1 MRARLLALWQPLLAL
16 AFIIAGA
23 VVWWPRTIG
32 ARLDSALVWTA
43 GLVVTGAPVVWKTV
57 RGMLRG
63 QFAADV
69 VAMLAIVTALL
80 LAQPFAGLVVV
91 VMLTGGEALE
101 RYAEGRAGA
110 AVAAL
115 EQAAPRLAHVQGAD
129 GTVRDLP
136 AESVRVGDLLQ
147 VRPGELVPC
156 DGEVVAG
163 RSHVDTS
170 AITGEPLAQP
180 VGTGSRVVSGS
191 SNVDGP
197 LVVRATAIAGESQ
210 YARIVRLVREAQ
222 ESKAPIQRMADRA
235 AVWFTPVT
243 LVVCAIAWLVSR
255 DMTRVLSVLVVATP
269 CPLILATPIAI
280 IGGINRCA
288 RRQVIVRT
296 GGAMEALARVTTAVF
311 DKTGTLTHGQPAVRR
326 VVAHDGLAERE
337 LLRLAGAVDYASGH
351 QLARPLVLAA
361 EREAGELPPA
371 DDVREVAGRGIS
383 GRVGARRVAVGSLA
397 FVQELL
403 PVAEHA
409 SLATLAART
418 TGLRAFVAVDERP
431 AGVVEYA
438 DSLRAGLGPFFD
450 RLRTLGVR
458 RTLLLSGDHAPN
470 VEQVADE
477 LGARFDEVRGDLL
490 PEDKARIVG
499 ALEAAGTRTV
509 MVGDG
514 TNDAPA
520 LTAAHVGVAL
530 AGHGGGIS
538 AEAADVVLLV
548 DDVTRVGD
556 AIATAQRTV
565 RIARESIAVGI
576 GLSIVGMGVAAAG
589 FLQPTYGALA
599 QEAIDIAVIVNALRA
614 ARD

>member
-1 MRARLLALWQPLLAL
+1 MLRLPLAAL
-16 AFIIAGA
+16 AFIVAGA
-23 VVWWPRTIG
+23 IAWWPRDMGALLG
-32 ARLDSALVWTA
+32 ARAIWMT

-63 QFAADV
+63 EFAADV
-69 VAMLAIVTALL
+69 VAMLAIVTAVLL
-80 LAQPFAGLVVV
+80 GQPFAGLVVV

-115 EQAAPRLAHVQGAD
+115 ERAAPRLAHVQDAAGA
-129 GTVRDLP
+129 VRDVP

-156 DGEVVAG
+156 DGEVVSG
-163 RSHVDTS
+163 RSHVDAS
-170 AITGEPLAQP
+170 AITGEPLAVP
-180 VGTGSRVVSGS
+180 VGIGSRVVSGS

-197 LVVRATAIAGESQ
+197 LVVRATAFAGESQ
-210 YARIVRLVREAQ
+210 YARIVRLVRDAQ

-243 LVVCAIAWLVSR
+243 LAVCVVAWLVSR

-296 GGAMEALARVTTAVF
+296 GGAVEALARVTTAVF

-326 VVAHDGLAERE
+326 VVTGDGLAERE
-337 LLRLAGAVDYASGH
+337 VLRLAGAVDWASGH

-361 EREAGELPPA
+361 ERAAGELPA
-371 DDVREVAGRGIS
+371 AHDVREDAGRGIT
-383 GRVGARRVAVGSLA
+383 GTVDDRRVAVGSLA
-397 FVQELL
+397 FVQEQVEAPAQAMLE
-403 PVAEHA
+403 A
-409 SLATLAART
+409 LAGRT
-418 TGLRAFVAVDERP
+418 AGLRAFVAVDARP
-431 AGVVEYA
+431 VGVVEYA
-438 DSLRAGLGPFFD
+438 DSLRSGLGPFFD
-450 RLRTLGVR
+450 RLHALGVR
-458 RTLLLSGDHAPN
+458 RTLLLSGDHTPN
-470 VEQVADE
+470 VEEVARE
-477 LGARFDEVRGDLL
+477 LGARFDEVRGDLV

-499 ALEAAGTRTV
+499 AIESTGTRTV

-520 LTAAHVGVAL
+520 LAAAHVGVAL

-576 GLSIVGMGVAAAG
+576 GLSVVGMGVAAAG
-589 FLQPTYGALA
+589 FLAPTYGALV